1 MFVYFDSADR
11 AEAIELGRPDNDE
24 DVVFFRDVFGA
35 VADELLRSLKDSDV
49 VEVAEQG
56 CAVTLPDLLVALWRP
71 VVPEDPPD
79 EVGRYFESRSRRQ
92 VRVPQLSQRAC
103 PARLHISMRTIRPR
117 WSTARGVAD
126 LQKNSGPGTNPAPG
140 V

>member
-1 MFVYFDSADR
+1 VLRLGKPRELRRTEEVKASLALHRPSGLAMFVYFDSADR

-56 CAVTLPDLLVALWRP
+56 CAVTLPDLLVAPWRP

-79 EVGRYFESRSRRQ
+79 EVGRYFESRSRR
-92 VRVPQLSQRAC
+92 
-103 PARLHISMRTIRPR
+103 
-117 WSTARGVAD
+117 
-126 LQKNSGPGTNPAPG
+126 
-140 V
+140 